1 MMKAKILSLTALF
14 IFGATTVFAS
24 VKNEKIKVNG
34 NCGMCKSRIEKAV
47 NSMEGIESATWNK
60 EAQELAVNYDER
72 KTSTMQIQTSIAM
85 AGHDTEM
92 FSAGNKKYAG
102 LPGCCQYDRNEK
114 RKVINHGNAVKNCGH
129 ESEPETGCGEQ
140 TPSASGSC
148 CNK

>member
-1 MMKAKILSLTALF
+1 MMRTKILSLTALF

-24 VKNEKIKVNG
+24 VKNEKIKVNE

-47 NSMEGIESATWNK
+47 NSIGGIESATWNE

-72 KTSTMQIQTSIAM
+72 KTSPMQIQTSVAM

-92 FSAGNKKYAG
+92 FSASDKKYAG
-102 LPGCCQYDRNEK
+102 LPGCCQYERNEN
-114 RKVINHGNAVKNCGH
+114 RKVMNHGNAVKNCGH
-129 ESEPETGCGEQ
+129 ESDPETDCGEQ
-140 TPSASGSC
+140 TSSASGSC